1 MSILKSEDSKK
12 WINALVAMI
21 SVLSGFITIRFVE
34 TLSEWFDLEAK
45 VGNFLAFTQG
55 VGVAAGVLT
64 FFVIYKNKKAMTYLN
79 DVFGELL
86 KVIWP
91 EKDTVVKATIGI
103 IIGVSIFS
111 GLFVLVDFLFQRI
124 LNFIY

>member
-21 SVLSGFITIRFVE
+21 SVLSGFISIRFVE
-34 TLSEWFDLEAK
+34 TMGEWFDLEAK
-45 VGNFLAFTQG
+45 VGNFLALSQG

-64 FFVIYKNKKAMTYLN
+64 FFVFYKNKKAMTYIN
-79 DVFGELL
+79 DVYGELL

-103 IIGVSIFS
+103 IIGVSIVS
-111 GLFVLVDFLFQRI
+111 GIFVLVDYLFQRI
-124 LNFIY
+124 LNLIY

>member
-21 SVLSGFITIRFVE
+21 AVLSGFVSIRFTE
-34 TLSEWFDLEAK
+34 TMGEWFDLEAK
-45 VGNFLAFTQG
+45 VGNFLAMSQG
-55 VGVAAGVLT
+55 IGVAVGLLT
-64 FFVIYKNKKAMTYLN
+64 FFVVYKNKKAMAYLN
-79 DVFGELL
+79 GVFSELI

-91 EKDTVVKATIGI
+91 EKDAVVKATIGI

-111 GLFVLVDFLFQRI
+111 GLFVLVDFLCQKV
-124 LNFIY
+124 LNLIY

>member
-21 SVLSGFITIRFVE
+21 AVLSGFIAIRFVE
-34 TLSEWFDLEAK
+34 TMGEWFDLEAK
-45 VGNFLAFTQG
+45 VGNFLAMSQG
-55 VGVAAGVLT
+55 VGVAVGILT
-64 FFVIYKNKKAMTYLN
+64 FFIIFKNKKAKTYLN
-79 DVFGELL
+79 DVYGELL

-103 IIGVSIFS
+103 IIGVSIVS
-111 GLFVLVDFLFQRI
+111 GIFVLVDYLVQRI